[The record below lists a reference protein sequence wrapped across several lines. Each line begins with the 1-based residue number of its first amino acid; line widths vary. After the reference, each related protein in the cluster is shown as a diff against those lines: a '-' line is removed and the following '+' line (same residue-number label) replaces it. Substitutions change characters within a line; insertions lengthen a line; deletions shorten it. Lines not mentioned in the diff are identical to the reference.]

1 MTRSEKAHDAMV
13 VHNANCAQNTIAAFD
28 DVGIDKETALKI
40 TLGFGGGLGGSGSV
54 CGAVIA
60 AYMVLGLKLP
70 FDPTAPKKHREK
82 VNAQIA
88 EFNTEFLARHGSLIC
103 RELKASQPGQDN
115 LCPNL
120 VKSAVEIV
128 EGLS

>member
-1 MTRSEKAHDAMV
+1 MSRSDEAYTAMV
-13 VHNANCAQNTIAAFD
+13 IHKANCAQNTIAAFD

-70 FDPTAPKKHREK
+70 LDPDAPKKHREK
-82 VNAQIA
+82 VNSQIA
-88 EFNTEFLARHGSLIC
+88 EFNKQFLARHHSLIC
-103 RELKASQPGQDN
+103 RELKESQSCLDN
-115 LCPNL
+115 SCPNL

>member
-1 MTRSEKAHDAMV
+1 MSRAENAHAAMV

-60 AYMVLGLKLP
+60 AYMLLGLKLP
-70 FDPTAPKKHREK
+70 LDPAAPKKHREK
-82 VNAQIA
+82 INAQIA
-88 EFNTEFLARHGSLIC
+88 EFNKQFLARHHSLIC
-103 RELKASQPGQDN
+103 SELKASPSGQDS
-115 LCPNL
+115 CPNL